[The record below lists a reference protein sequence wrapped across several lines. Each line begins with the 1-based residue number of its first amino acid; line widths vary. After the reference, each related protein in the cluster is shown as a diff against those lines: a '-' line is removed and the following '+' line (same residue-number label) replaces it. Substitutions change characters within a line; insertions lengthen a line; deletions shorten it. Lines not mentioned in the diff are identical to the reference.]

1 MRTAIFVGSFDPF
14 HEGHKNRVERAL
26 QLFDNVIVGVG
37 VNPQKQYKFSL
48 EERLEQIKA
57 TLSEYD
63 ITVEA
68 YSDLTIDFARRHKA
82 QYIVKGVRNA
92 TDYLYEKET
101 AAWNKAH
108 GGVETI
114 LLLAEP
120 KLEEVSSTRL
130 RNEL

>member
-14 HEGHKNRVERAL
+14 HEGHKNIVERAL

-48 EERLEQIKA
+48 EESLERIKA

-92 TDYLYEKET
+92 TDYLYEKEQ
-101 AAWNKAH
+101 AEWNKAH

>member
-14 HEGHKNRVERAL
+14 HEGHKNIVERAL

-48 EERLEQIKA
+48 EERLERIKA

-92 TDYLYEKET
+92 TDYHYEKEQ
-101 AAWNKAH
+101 AEWNKAH